1 MALAGGLTTS
11 PESPIALAGGL
22 TTSPECPIAPAGG
35 LTTSPKCPMV
45 LAGGLTVFFGAD
57 KREFG
62 SESLSQSLPE
72 TGA

>member
-11 PESPIALAGGL
+11 PECLIALAGGL
-22 TTSPECPIAPAGG
+22 P
-35 LTTSPKCPMV
+35 TSPKCPIV
-45 LAGGLTVFFGAD
+45 LAGGLPVFFGAD
-57 KREFG
+57 KRGFG

>member
-11 PESPIALAGGL
+11 PKCPIALAGGL
-22 TTSPECPIAPAGG
+22 TTSPECP
-35 LTTSPKCPMV
+35 MV
-45 LAGGLTVFFGAD
+45 LAGGLPVFFGAD
-57 KREFG
+57 KRGFG